1 MREGW
6 EIKKLGAISEIFRG
20 GSPRPIKSFIT
31 QEADGV
37 NWIKI
42 GDTEVG
48 GKYIY
53 STEEKI
59 RKEGMR
65 SSRYVEPGDFLLS
78 NSMSF
83 GRPYILKTDGCIHDG
98 WLVIKKYER
107 TLIQDFLYYLLLSPV
122 VARQFEEGAR
132 GSTVRNLNT
141 DIVSNVVV
149 SYPVS
154 HIEQQRIVDI
164 LDREFAKIDALKA
177 NAEKSLQAAKDLFQ
191 ATLKKDLEPKEGWSV
206 AEIGSVCLKTDNIKW
221 RDIPEDKEYT
231 YIDLTS
237 VDRST
242 KSVVEPQRIKKS
254 NAPSRAQRLVCE
266 DDIVFAT
273 TRPTLRRYCIITEQY
288 DGQICSTGFC
298 VLRPDKRKV
307 RPSWLFH
314 CLSTDAFYDY
324 VEPLQTGATYPAI
337 TDKDVKGYTISLP
350 TITEQDDI
358 VSRLD
363 VLNDKCNALQQNYQ
377 KTLTLCDDLKQSLL
391 RKAFNGEL

>member
-1 MREGW
+1 MRADWG
-6 EIKKLGAISEIFRG
+6 IKAFDACIEKRKAPTKLLSSSYQEKGLYPIVSQEKDLISGYWDNPDDLFVHRKPVVVFGDHTMVVKYIDFDFVVG
-20 GSPRPIKSFIT
+20 
-31 QEADGV
+31 ADGV
-37 NWIKI
+37 KI
-42 GDTEVG
+42 L
-48 GKYIY
+48 
-53 STEEKI
+53 
-59 RKEGMR
+59 
-65 SSRYVEPGDFLLS
+65 EPKGFLLPKYFFYWVS
-78 NSMSF
+78 SV
-83 GRPYILKTDGCIHDG
+83 H
-98 WLVIKKYER
+98 IKSRGYAR
-107 TLIQDFLYYLLLSPV
+107 HFRYLREASVPV
-122 VARQFEEGAR
+122 P
-132 GSTVRNLNT
+132 SL
-141 DIVSNVVV
+141 
-149 SYPVS
+149 P
-154 HIEQQRIVDI
+154 EQQRIVDI
-164 LDREFAKIDALKA
+164 LDREFAGIDALKA

-191 ATLKKDLEPKEGWSV
+191 ATLKKELEPKDGWSV

-221 RDIPEDKEYT
+221 REIPEEIEYT

-266 DDIVFAT
+266 DDIIFAT

-337 TDKDVKGYTISLP
+337 TDKDVKGYTILLP

-358 VSRLD
+358 VSRLND
-363 VLNDKCNALQQNYQ
+363 LNDKCNTLQENYQ

-391 RKAFNGEL
+391 RKAFTGEL

>member
-1 MREGW
+1 MRDGFVRLGDVCTISGGYTPKPSQLFPEGDIPYFKVADMNRIGN
-6 EIKKLGAISEIFRG
+6 EISLCYTDQYLKEARKVFPKGAIVFPKNG
-20 GSPRPIKSFIT
+20 GAVATNKKRILAHDAVVDLNTGIAIPRERVDNQYLFYYFQGIDFKCFI
-31 QEADGV
+31 
-37 NWIKI
+37 
-42 GDTEVG
+42 
-48 GKYIY
+48 
-53 STEEKI
+53 
-59 RKEGMR
+59 KEGTLP
-65 SSRYVEPGDFLLS
+65 VL
-78 NSMSF
+78 
-83 GRPYILKTDGCIHDG
+83 
-98 WLVIKKYER
+98 R
-107 TLIQDFLYYLLLSPV
+107 TKEI
-122 VARQFEEGAR
+122 A
-132 GSTVRNLNT
+132 NLPFYFP
-141 DIVSNVVV
+141 SL
-149 SYPVS
+149 P
-154 HIEQQRIVDI
+154 EQQRIVDI

-191 ATLKKDLEPKEGWSV
+191 ATLKKGLEPKEGWSV

-307 RPSWLFH
+307 RPSWLFL

-358 VSRLD
+358 VSRLND
-363 VLNDKCNALQQNYQ
+363 LNDKSNTLQENYQ
-377 KTLTLCDDLKQSLL
+377 KTLTLCDDLKLSLL

>member
-1 MREGW
+1 MIDGW
-6 EIKKLGAISEIFRG
+6 ETKTLGAISEIFRG

-53 STEEKI
+53 STVEKI

-154 HIEQQRIVDI
+154 HIEQQRIVDV

-191 ATLKKDLEPKEGWSV
+191 ATLKKELEPKEGWAV
-206 AEIGSVCLKTDNIKW
+206 AEINSVCLKTYNIKW
-221 RDIPEDKEYT
+221 RDIPEEKEYT

-242 KSVVEPQRIKKS
+242 KSIVEPQLIKKS

-266 DDIVFAT
+266 DDIIFAT
-273 TRPTLRRYCIITEQY
+273 TRPTLRRYCIIPEQY
-288 DGQICSTGFC
+288 DEQICSTGFC

-337 TDKDVKGYTISLP
+337 TDKDVKGYIISLP

-358 VSRLD
+358 VSRLND
-363 VLNDKCNALQQNYQ
+363 LNDKSNTLQENYQ